1 MIKRILFIGNSIT
14 EGKIGI
20 GYINIIQR
28 SYPEFQCDNF
38 GRGGDTLS
46 GIFERLLKLLKA
58 THQDYD
64 IIVIEAG
71 HNDLFLPYVKK
82 KWKFTSSRKVTP
94 LNKIESVYNNGLEMV
109 GMLTKAKI
117 IITTL
122 SCLGEDFSSQL
133 NQKRRFINDKIK
145 EIGSKHE
152 AYLAD
157 VSSVF
162 DKILKKSFSSYNL
175 VDHPLNMV
183 LDYFR
188 SKRMNWVEKISKKR
202 GLVLTIDGG
211 HLNTMGAII
220 YAREI
225 SRTIDKILA

>member
-1 MIKRILFIGNSIT
+1 MTKRILFVGDSIT

-20 GYINIIQR
+20 GYVDIIQR
-28 SYPEFQCDNF
+28 NFPEFQCQNY

-46 GIFERLLKLLKA
+46 GIFTRLFKILKA
-58 THQDYD
+58 DTEYYD
-64 IIVIEAG
+64 VLVIEAG
-71 HNDLFLPYVKK
+71 HNDLFLPYVKS
-82 KWKFTSSRKVTP
+82 KWKFTSIRKVTP

-109 GMLTKAKI
+109 GLLSKAKI
-117 IITTL
+117 ILTTL
-122 SCLGEDFSSQL
+122 SCLGEDFSSQI

-175 VDHPLNMV
+175 IDHPLNMV

-188 SKRMNWVEKISKKR
+188 SKRTNLVEKICKKR

-211 HLNTMGAII
+211 HLNSKGAMI
-220 YAREI
+220 YAKEI
-225 SRTIDKILA
+225 SRILNML

>member
-1 MIKRILFIGNSIT
+1 MTKRILFIGDSIT

-20 GYINIIQR
+20 GYVDIIQCNF
-28 SYPEFQCDNF
+28 PEFQCHNN
-38 GRGGDTLS
+38 GRGGDTIS
-46 GIFERLLKLLKA
+46 GIFTRLFKILK
-58 THQDYD
+58 TETEYYD
-64 IIVIEAG
+64 VIIIEAG
-71 HNDLFLPYVKK
+71 HNDLFLPYVKS
-82 KWKFTSSRKVTP
+82 KWKFTSIRKVTP

-109 GMLTKAKI
+109 GLLSKAKI
-117 IITTL
+117 ILTTL
-122 SCLGEDFSSQL
+122 SCLGEDFSSQI

-162 DKILKKSFSSYNL
+162 DKILRKSFSSYNL
-175 VDHPLNMV
+175 IDHPLNMV

-188 SKRMNWVEKISKKR
+188 SKRTNLVEKICKKR

-211 HLNTMGAII
+211 HLNSKGAII

-225 SRTIDKILA
+225 SRILNML